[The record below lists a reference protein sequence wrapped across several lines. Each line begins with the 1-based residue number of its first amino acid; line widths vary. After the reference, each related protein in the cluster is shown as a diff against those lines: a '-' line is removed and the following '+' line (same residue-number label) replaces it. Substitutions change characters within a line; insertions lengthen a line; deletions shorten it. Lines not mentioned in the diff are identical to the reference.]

1 MIIID
6 QESIAEYESLSE
18 CHKKLI
24 DSFIGDLTKIEEIS
38 ALGFAILYS
47 AGYVTMKDAD
57 MVENIELDDYDYI
70 VDGQYY
76 RLQHATL
83 Q

>member
-6 QESIAEYESLSE
+6 QESITEYENLNE

-24 DSFIGDLTKIEEIS
+24 DSFIDDLTKIEETS
-38 ALGFAILYS
+38 ALGFVILYS
-47 AGYVTMKDAD
+47 AGYVTMKDTD
-57 MVENIELDDYDYI
+57 MVEDIELNDYDYV

-76 RLQHATL
+76 RLQNVTF
-83 Q
+83 

>member
-24 DSFIGDLTKIEEIS
+24 DSFIDDLSKIQEIS
-38 ALGFAILYS
+38 PLGFVVLYS
-47 AGYVTMKDAD
+47 AGYVTIEDVWMVKDD
-57 MVENIELDDYDYI
+57 SLTDYDYMMN
-70 VDGQYY
+70 GQYY
-76 RLQHATL
+76 KLQNAIV
-83 Q
+83 